1 MIIPFIALSVGF
13 AVVFVLSNFL
23 EKNRVPMPDGFE
35 DSDLDLQGK
44 RLKGFSLGAEG
55 LIADWY
61 WMRSLQYVGDKLA
74 KSKAEFIN
82 IDDLRSL
89 NPRLLYPFLD
99 NATDLDPAFIAA
111 YTYGAMVLP
120 AIDPDK
126 AIQLIEKGI
135 KNNPDY
141 WRLYQYLGYIH
152 WRLKDYAR
160 AAEAYEKGSQNPNAA
175 PFMKMMVASMRNQ
188 GGSRET
194 ARSLYMQMHA
204 EAEDEQTK
212 NTAELRLMEIDSLE
226 ERDAIR
232 TILKEQAEK
241 NGACPQSFRQIM
253 PLLGSVKLPAGK
265 AFKVDTSGNL
275 ADPSGA
281 PYFLDRQTCDI
292 KLDPE
297 RSKVPQM

>member
-1 MIIPFIALSVGF
+1 MILS
-13 AVVFVLSNFL
+13 AVVIFAGFGLVFSLSNFL
-23 EKNRVPMPDGFE
+23 ERNRVSLPVGFE

-74 KSKAEFIN
+74 KTDAEFIN

-126 AIQLIEKGI
+126 AILLIEKGI

-152 WRLKDYAR
+152 WRLKDYDR
-160 AAEAYEKGSQNPNAA
+160 AAAAYEKGSQNPNAA
-175 PFMKMMVASMRNQ
+175 PFMKMMVASMKNQ

-194 ARSLYMQMHA
+194 ARAIYQQMLD
-204 EAEDEQTK
+204 EARDEQTR
-212 NTAELRLMEIDSLE
+212 NSATLRLMEIDSLE

-232 TILKEQAEK
+232 TVLKDYAAK
-241 NGACPQSFRQIM
+241 NGACPQSFRQII
-253 PLLGSVKLPAGK
+253 PLLRSVKLPAGK
-265 AFKVDTSGNL
+265 AFHVDNSGDL

-281 PYFLDRQTCDI
+281 PYILDRQACEV

-297 RSKVPQM
+297 RTKVPLM